1 MINKFK
7 KLRADFPILSQK
19 INGYPLIACD
29 NASTTHK
36 PQSVIDA
43 MVNFYTRTNANIYR
57 GIHLFAE
64 QATTQYEAARQ
75 KVAHF
80 IGAFPEE
87 IVFTRGCTS
96 GINFVAAT
104 WGQDNINAGEE
115 IVMTELEH
123 HANLLP

>member
-1 MINKFK
+1 MITNFK
-7 KLRADFPILSQK
+7 KLRADFPILTEK
-19 INGYPLIACD
+19 INRHPLVACD

-36 PQSVIDA
+36 PQAVIDA
-43 MVNFYTRTNANIYR
+43 VVQFYTKINSNVYR

-64 QATTQYEAARQ
+64 NATTEYENARK

-87 IVFTRGCTS
+87 IVFTRGSTS

-104 WGQDNINAGEE
+104 
-115 IVMTELEH
+115 
-123 HANLLP
+123 